1 MEQQRPS
8 TMITRRCTILDQHT
22 VKFVSRTIL
31 FHKKSKKKFMKTA
44 FGEFHR
50 FPFKNHQ
57 RQEQPRPADSCKGRA
72 IVAITLGG
80 ISLKI
85 WLNPNQNF
93 DIRHS
98 GIKGVLSGAPVYTLF
113 DQFNCMKRYTFVT
126 KRKAKTQRVTYL
138 FI

>member
-1 MEQQRPS
+1 
-8 TMITRRCTILDQHT
+8 
-22 VKFVSRTIL
+22 
-31 FHKKSKKKFMKTA
+31 MKTA

-98 GIKGVLSGAPVYTLF
+98 GIKGVLPGAPVYTLF

>member
-1 MEQQRPS
+1 
-8 TMITRRCTILDQHT
+8 MIIWGTILDRHT
-22 VKFVSRTIL
+22 VKFFCRTIL

-72 IVAITLGG
+72 IVAITLRV

-98 GIKGVLSGAPVYTLF
+98 GRKGVLPGAPVYTLF
-113 DQFNCMKRYTFVT
+113 DQFNCLKRYTFVA

>member
-1 MEQQRPS
+1 
-8 TMITRRCTILDQHT
+8 MITRRCTILDQHT

-57 RQEQPRPADSCKGRA
+57 RQEQPRPADSCKRRA

-98 GIKGVLSGAPVYTLF
+98 GIKGVLPGAPVYTLF